1 VTKQNHNDGVDGGC
15 AEAETSSASIERD
28 TVERSVFIIAR
39 VASRLIARRHV
50 RPFLNLLL
58 SSRQ

>member
-1 VTKQNHNDGVDGGC
+1 VTKQNHNDGADGGC

-28 TVERSVFIIAR
+28 TVERSVFIAR